1 MIKMILNGANGK
13 MGQAVMAL
21 VATKENTQIVYGA
34 DMDKPI
40 CDAPKN
46 ADVILDFSISNALDG
61 ILDFARE
68 NKIPLVLATTGYSE
82 AQLDKI
88 KLASQNIPI
97 LRSATMSIGANLLM
111 KLARETAEILGE
123 DFDAEILE
131 KHHNMK
137 VDAPSGVA
145 YALAEEIASVRPG
158 SEYIFDRTT
167 QRKPRAKS
175 EIGISSIRG
184 GTIVGEHTVIFA
196 GPHEVIEL
204 THKSESR
211 EIFAHGALRA
221 AEFIVGKNAGLY
233 SMADVIQRT
242 INN

>member
-1 MIKMILNGANGK
+1 MIKLILNGANGR
-13 MGQAVMAL
+13 MGQAVAAL
-21 VATKENTQIVYGA
+21 IATKDNIGIVYGS

-61 ILDFARE
+61 ILNFALA

-88 KLASQNIPI
+88 ELASQKIPI

-111 KLARETAEILGE
+111 KLARESAKILGE
-123 DFDAEILE
+123 DFDVEILE

-145 YALAEEIASVRPG
+145 LAIAGEIASVRAE

-167 QRKPRAKS
+167 QRKPRTKN

-196 GPHEVIEL
+196 GPHEVIEI
-204 THKSESR
+204 THKAESR

-221 AEFIVGKNAGLY
+221 VEFIINKKSGLY
-233 SMADVIQRT
+233 SMSDVIGA
-242 INN
+242 